1 VSNEEY
7 LTSGILELYAAG
19 GLSPAEREEVELR
32 AASSPE
38 IRAALDEAC
47 AAMESYAKLH
57 AVSPRPG
64 LKNMILAQIQEETAT
79 APAPDTEQE
88 TGAVPFM
95 LPQQE
100 ESSAYKWMFAA
111 SIVLFLLS
119 GLLSYHFYNKWQQA
133 EERLALATS
142 SEQLMAGNVQNA
154 SLRMQQL
161 EEALAILRDPAYQPV
176 RLEGVEAHPDAKM
189 TVYWSVEKQDVYIDA
204 IGLPAP
210 PAGMQ
215 YQLWALDDGNPVD
228 AGMIPLGKEAATL
241 QKMKP
246 IKSAQAFAVTL
257 EPVGGSANPT
267 LEQLM
272 VMGKVSA

>member
-19 GLSPAEREEVELR
+19 CLSPAEREEVELR

-57 AVSPRPG
+57 AVAPRPG
-64 LKNMILAQIQEETAT
+64 LKNKILAQIQEETT
-79 APAPDTEQE
+79 APPAPDTVQG
-88 TGAVPFM
+88 TGTVPFI
-95 LPQQE
+95 LPHTE
-100 ESSAYKWMFAA
+100 ETSPYKWMFAA

-119 GLLSYHFYNKWQQA
+119 GMLSFHFYNKWQQA
-133 EERLALATS
+133 EERLALAS
-142 SEQLMAGNVQNA
+142 ASEQLMAGNVQNA
-154 SLRMQQL
+154 SLRTQQL
-161 EEALAILRDPAYQPV
+161 EEALAVLRDPSYQPV
-176 RLEGVEAHPDAKM
+176 RLQGVEAHPDAKM
-189 TVYWSVEKQDVYIDA
+189 TVYWSAEKQDVYIDA

-228 AGMIPLGKEAATL
+228 AGMIPLGNDAVAL
-241 QKMKP
+241 QKMKS

-257 EPVGGSANPT
+257 EPAGGSANPT
-267 LEQLM
+267 LEQLL